1 MKKSILLTGKQGS
14 GKTTKLNELL
24 SQCEQSKSTE
34 MLYEKFQ
41 LSLKSELRAKYDVVA
56 IDEIVSVEQ
65 INYLSSAISQFNF
78 ILIVAT
84 QKSVKELEMVDL
96 SAFDVVECSAS

>member
-24 SQCEQSKSTE
+24 SQSDQSKSTE
-34 MLYEKFQ
+34 MSYNKFQ
-41 LSLKSELRAKYDVVA
+41 LSLKSELRPKYDVVA
-56 IDEIVSVEQ
+56 IDAVVSVEQ
-65 INYLSSAISQFNF
+65 IDYLSNAVSQFGF

-84 QKSVKELEMVDL
+84 QKSVKELETVNL
-96 SAFDVVECSAS
+96 SAFDVIECSAF